1 MTNFLNT
8 KIKVMTN
15 EKMQKLIAPA
25 FPPQVFKD
33 NFDRF
38 VSVIPG
44 MSKIE
49 FVTSLILPFYLQK
62 ASRTKL
68 MHNGKEVSPIQAAII
83 TATDLFNEIDEIC
96 NQSQIV

>member
-1 MTNFLNT
+1 
-8 KIKVMTN
+8 MTN
-15 EKMQKLIAPA
+15 EKLQKLVAPA

-49 FVTSLILPFYLQK
+49 FASSLILPFYLQRAVK
-62 ASRTKL
+62 TKL
-68 MHNGKEVSPIQAAII
+68 MHNGKEVTPVQAAII
-83 TATDLFNEIDEIC
+83 TATDLFNEIDTVC
-96 NQSQIV
+96 SPSQIV

>member
-1 MTNFLNT
+1 
-8 KIKVMTN
+8 MTN
-15 EKMQKLIAPA
+15 EQLQKLMAPA

-49 FVTSLILPFYLQK
+49 FTASLILPFYLQR
-62 ASRTKL
+62 AARTKL
-68 MHNGKEVSPIQAAII
+68 MHNGSEVTPIQAAII
-83 TATDLFNEIDEIC
+83 TATDLFNEIDEVC
-96 NQSQIV
+96 KPSAIV

>member
-1 MTNFLNT
+1 
-8 KIKVMTN
+8 MTN
-15 EKMQKLIAPA
+15 EKLQKLMAPA

-49 FVTSLILPFYLQK
+49 FTASLILPFYLQRAAK
-62 ASRTKL
+62 TKL
-68 MHNGKEVSPIQAAII
+68 MHNGEEVSPIQAAII
-83 TATDLFNEIDEIC
+83 TATDLFNEIDTIC
-96 NQSQIV
+96 TPSQIV

>member
-1 MTNFLNT
+1 
-8 KIKVMTN
+8 MTN
-15 EKMQKLIAPA
+15 EKMQKLMAPA

-44 MSKIE
+44 MSKLE
-49 FVTSLILPFYLQK
+49 FASAMILPFYLQR
-62 ASRTKL
+62 AARTKL

-83 TATDLFNEIDEIC
+83 TATDLFNEIDTVC
-96 NQSQIV
+96 TPSPIV

>member
-1 MTNFLNT
+1 
-8 KIKVMTN
+8 MTN
-15 EKMQKLIAPA
+15 EKMQKLLAPA

-33 NFDRF
+33 NFERF

-49 FVTSLILPFYLQK
+49 FVSALILPFYLQN

-68 MHNGKEVSPIQAAII
+68 MHNGKEVTPIQAAII

-96 NQSQIV
+96 TPSQIV